1 MSLIGLHSIL
11 SSAMVLASVDT
22 LSDEDPPRATGG
34 SAASTPKPKPKAS
47 SKPTAKAKGKGSAS
61 AKKKPATEKAAPS
74 KPTNSNKK
82 TMEAE
87 ETKEDPPLEDEAEED
102 DGDEDCDVIPK
113 KKPATNS
120 TKKTKVL
127 KRPAAAAKPKPFS
140 VYKYRYP
147 TGKYGFKV
155 NGKEVMGVTR
165 LNIIPCHKNSV
176 EMFVIL
182 IYEDHARPI
191 SAQVK
196 PVSGLNEVMETIAE
210 ARISNC
216 QLQSLMWCY
225 VPSCFCLLGVMS
237 RQPLFSNVNP
247 KTSGLLC
254 AKDAVKAE
262 LVRTKGEVSK
272 GRELAVPCLKGFQH

>member
-1 MSLIGLHSIL
+1 MLL
-11 SSAMVLASVDT
+11 VDQQH
-22 LSDEDPPRATGG
+22 PPQNRSRKQA
-34 SAASTPKPKPKAS
+34 PNPPQR
-47 SKPTAKAKGKGSAS
+47 PKAKGLRLRRKNQPLRRLPRLSQQTRTR
-61 AKKKPATEKAAPS
+61 KQWKQRKRR
-74 KPTNSNKK
+74 K
-82 TMEAE
+82 T
-87 ETKEDPPLEDEAEED
+87 PPLEDEAEED

-127 KRPAAAAKPKPFS
+127 KRPAAAAKPKPFT

-182 IYEDHARPI
+182 IYQDHARPI

-196 PVSGLNEVMETIAE
+196 PVSGLNDEVMGDHCG
-210 ARISNC
+210 S
-216 QLQSLMWCY
+216 SD
-225 VPSCFCLLGVMS
+225 F
-237 RQPLFSNVNP
+237 
-247 KTSGLLC
+247 
-254 AKDAVKAE
+254 
-262 LVRTKGEVSK
+262 
-272 GRELAVPCLKGFQH
+272 